1 MAAAGDSFWN
11 SKATGRDFFLLGLG
25 LASGGLSAA
34 LLLLQSEP
42 IYQSAHVIESPTRL
56 SEIVTGAG
64 GPAVGM
70 YQIVVS
76 DNVLWRLNTATGEL
90 HACGAGPSTG
100 KDQLTVVCAPLTAEG
115 KTPKAAEPA
124 PRPRKQRPKHR
135 LATL

>member
-1 MAAAGDSFWN
+1 MAAARESFWN

-34 LLLLQSEP
+34 LLTLQGEP
-42 IYQSAHVIESPTRL
+42 IYQTAQMIESPTRL
-56 SEIVTGAG
+56 SEIVTSAG

-100 KDQLTVVCAPLTAEG
+100 KDQLTVVCAPLTPEA
-115 KTPKAAEPA
+115 KTPKAAEPT
-124 PRPRKQRPKHR
+124 PQPRKRQKHQ
-135 LATL
+135 LASL

>member
-1 MAAAGDSFWN
+1 MH
-11 SKATGRDFFLLGLG
+11 
-25 LASGGLSAA
+25 
-34 LLLLQSEP
+34 SEP
-42 IYQSAHVIESPTRL
+42 IYQAARLIESPTSL

-100 KDQLTVVCAPLTAEG
+100 RDQLTVVCAPLTPEA
-115 KTPKAAEPA
+115 KTPKAAEPT
-124 PRPRKQRPKHR
+124 PQPRKKPKHQ
-135 LATL
+135 LASL